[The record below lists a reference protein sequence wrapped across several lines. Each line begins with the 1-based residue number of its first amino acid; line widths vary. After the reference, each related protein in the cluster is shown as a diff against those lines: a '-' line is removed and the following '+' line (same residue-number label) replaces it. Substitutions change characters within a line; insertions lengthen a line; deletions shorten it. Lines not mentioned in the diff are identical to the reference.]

1 MRKIFAG
8 EKFDIDIDRI
18 NLIQNTSDYD
28 IARNFLMRCIDAEFG
43 SKLGN
48 VNHTRQRAIVELIIK
63 GESIK
68 FYSIG
73 SSHRRLVL
81 EKYFNLN
88 KNLIYIDNPFILD
101 DINEIIYI
109 YTLTRKIQIIEVK
122 CSCS

>member
-1 MRKIFAG
+1 
-8 EKFDIDIDRI
+8 
-18 NLIQNTSDYD
+18 
-28 IARNFLMRCIDAEFG
+28 MRCIDAEFG

-109 YTLTRKIQIIEVK
+109 YVNQKNPDHRSKMLMLMMKTRNNTASEEVIAANK
-122 CSCS
+122 LEGDNQRDKLSFRR